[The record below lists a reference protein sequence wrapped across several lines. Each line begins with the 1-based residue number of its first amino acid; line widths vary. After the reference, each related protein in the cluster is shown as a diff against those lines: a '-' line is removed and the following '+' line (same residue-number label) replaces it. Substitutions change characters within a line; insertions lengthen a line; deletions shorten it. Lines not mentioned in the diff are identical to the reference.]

1 MKKLNKENNHSN
13 LETLISI
20 IILNYNGGHDLLEC
34 VESVE
39 KTVNCNYEI
48 ILIDNGSTDNSHIE
62 CKNKFQKIRLI
73 ENKKNI
79 GMAARNIGIKN
90 NKADFIV
97 FLDSDTIVE
106 KYWLR
111 NLIDSYQKHGEGL
124 YQPKILEKQRKEII
138 SSCGNM
144 INIFGFGY
152 ARERGKK
159 DDPQYDHFSKIG
171 YTSGA
176 CTFSSKNTI
185 KKIGDIDE
193 IFFAYHDDVEYGW
206 RASLLGIDSYFEP
219 KSIIYHRVS
228 LTLEKSSSKKFF
240 LTERNRLIC
249 LLTLYSKS
257 TFYKILPLLIIL
269 EAGIS
274 FYFLKKGYGFMKLK
288 SYFSLLQ
295 LYPKIIKK
303 RNNIKQIRLFSD
315 VEIIKNFSN
324 EFILPQDVVET
335 NYSNKINSIMISL
348 STKARKLINT

>member
-1 MKKLNKENNHSN
+1 MAKILNNVNPDPF
-13 LETLISI
+13 TSI
-20 IILNYNGGHDLLEC
+20 IILNYNGGNDLFEC
-34 VESVE
+34 IESVE
-39 KTVNCNYEI
+39 QTKDCKYEI
-48 ILIDNGSTDNSHIE
+48 ILIDNGSSDNSHIK
-62 CKNKFQKIRLI
+62 CKNEFPKIKLI
-73 ENKKNI
+73 ENTKNI
-79 GMAARNIGIKN
+79 GMTARNIGIKD

-106 KYWLR
+106 KYWLQ

-124 YQPKILEKQRKEII
+124 YQPKILEKQRKEVI

-159 DDPQYDHFSKIG
+159 DDPQYDNFSKIG

-176 CTFSSKNTI
+176 CTFSSTNTI

-206 RASLLGIDSYFEP
+206 RALLLGIDSYFEP

-228 LTLEKSSSKKFF
+228 LTLEKSSKKKIF

-249 LLTLYSKS
+249 LNTLYSKK

-269 EAGIS
+269 EGGI
-274 FYFLKKGYGFMKLK
+274 FVYFLTKKLGVMKLE
-288 SYFSLLQ
+288 SYFSLFKLNSKIIRKQ
-295 LYPKIIKK
+295 KNIKKIRKFSDKNIIKK
-303 RNNIKQIRLFSD
+303 
-315 VEIIKNFSN
+315 FSN
-324 EFILPQDVVET
+324 EFILPQDVINT
-335 NYSNKINSIMISL
+335 KNSNKINSIIISL
-348 STKARKLINT
+348 SKVARKLINI